1 MDQVLLIRIVL
12 LSASIMYVSS
22 ERFHIVT
29 SHSSPCPSEITG
41 EPCLTLKQ
49 FVAHSWSNMISNIT
63 LTLESGNHSLSGS
76 RSTLRFNN
84 LVMTAVSANI
94 IFTSQETYLE
104 LENIQY
110 VKLSGI
116 TFHNVI
122 ISVSSTRELK
132 VQECNFQAVRFSV
145 IDVSKA
151 DFSRCTFTGN
161 YRQGSIHYL
170 TFYSILSQSVAVIDQ
185 CIFSNN
191 TIIYYNIY
199 ESYGVQNHTLTIS
212 ESTFANNTSNYGA
225 GVIDIQIISYTYYF
239 YYRDANFHLT
249 VNITDSTFTNNTAQY
264 GEGGALSV
272 NGDNVQLLVHQCNFI
287 KNTANK
293 ASAGA
298 IYLNGKYYSSY
309 TLTENTFKDNSA
321 NLCGALTIKNNYDSI
336 TTVVNNTFYSNKA
349 KSVVD
354 IGGGAICVQNAR
366 ALISSCTFNGN
377 NAKVDGGAI
386 VMDNSTVTI
395 VDTNFNNNT
404 AGRDGGALNTNIYP
418 SNYSIINCSF
428 EYNEAGDDGGAVHIG
443 RKGSHITMDG
453 CSFVNNH
460 ALDRGGAITIFG
472 SVFEISHNHFH
483 GNNAELGEN
492 NISSCNSSIMSSIPY
507 HEEINCFSFS
517 DDVNNITIKVS
528 DYPSYCN
535 SYWNV
540 SLNISINKLCIEYL
554 PTNEELHSS
563 ELNNIIAAS
572 YTSLS
577 FSTIFI
583 FCLLFYMT
591 TIVFRRYYGRCNREE
606 QRVNGDTSQPLYD
619 EENERANTEHF
630 EMEPNVLYGRHPPH
644 VQ

>member
-1 MDQVLLIRIVL
+1 M
-12 LSASIMYVSS
+12 
-22 ERFHIVT
+22 
-29 SHSSPCPSEITG
+29 
-41 EPCLTLKQ
+41 
-49 FVAHSWSNMISNIT
+49 
-63 LTLESGNHSLSGS
+63 ESGNHSLSS
-76 RSTLRFNN
+76 SWSTLRFDN

-94 IFTSQETYLE
+94 IFTSQEAYLE

-116 TFHNVI
+116 TFHNVR
-122 ISVSSTRELK
+122 ISVSYTRELK
-132 VQECNFQAVRFSV
+132 VQDCNFQAVKFSV
-145 IDVSKA
+145 TYVSKA

-161 YRQGSIHYL
+161 YRQGNSHYL
-170 TFYSILSQSVAVIDQ
+170 TLYSNNGALVFRQSIAVIDQ

-191 TIIYYNIY
+191 ARAIIYMYNFYIY
-199 ESYGVQNHTLTIS
+199 RVQNQTMTIS
-212 ESTFANNTSNYGA
+212 ESTFANNTSDNGVGA
-225 GVIDIQIISYTYYF
+225 IDIQSMSYTYYF
-239 YYRDANFHLT
+239 YYRDTNFQLT
-249 VNITDSTFTNNTAQY
+249 VNITDSIFTNNTSQH

-272 NGDNVQLLVHQCNFI
+272 NGDNVQLLVHKCNFI
-287 KNTANK
+287 KNTATE

-298 IYLNGKYYSSY
+298 IYLNGSYNSSY
-309 TLTENTFKDNSA
+309 SLTENTFTDNSA
-321 NLCGALTIKNNYDSI
+321 NFCGALTIKNNYDSI

-354 IGGGAICVQNAR
+354 IGGGAMCVQNAR
-366 ALISSCTFNGN
+366 AWISSCTFDGN
-377 NAKVDGGAI
+377 SAKVDGGAI
-386 VMDNSTVTI
+386 VTDNSTVTI
-395 VDTNFNNNT
+395 VDTNFNNNA
-404 AGRDGGALNTNIYP
+404 AGRDGGALSTNIYP
-418 SNYSIINCSF
+418 SNCTIINCSF
-428 EYNEAGDDGGAVHIG
+428 EYNEAGDDGGAVHLG

-472 SVFEISHNHFH
+472 SVLEITHNHFH
-483 GNNAELGEN
+483 GNNAELGE

-540 SLNISINKLCIEYL
+540 SMNISINKLCIEYL

-577 FSTIFI
+577 FSVIFI
-583 FCLLFYMT
+583 FCLLFYT
-591 TIVFRRYYGRCNREE
+591 TKNMLHRYHGRCNREE
-606 QRVNGDTSQPLYD
+606 QRANGDTSQPLYD